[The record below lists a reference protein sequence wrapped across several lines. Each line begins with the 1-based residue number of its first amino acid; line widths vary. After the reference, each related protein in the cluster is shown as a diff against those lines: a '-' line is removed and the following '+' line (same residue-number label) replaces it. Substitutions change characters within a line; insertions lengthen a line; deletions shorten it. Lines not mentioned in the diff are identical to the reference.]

1 MHELATVVTALVA
14 QAAHLLALINPAEIN
29 PPIW

>member
-14 QAAHLLALINPAEIN
+14 HAAHILALINPTEVT
-29 PPIW
+29 PPGW